1 MSDHR
6 FVLPAIDEPGTTE
19 AGIIL
24 LGLDVDRLLAGVG
37 FARLADDSALVTQ
50 AVDQARHGVFAVDL
64 AGLVE
69 IGRARWLAVRST
81 LPSALRA
88 GEPGALRRE
97 WERALD
103 RVTDAVPDAG
113 PASAGYL
120 TACLLRRTE
129 VDRFAERGEPD
140 VLPEIPAR

>member
-6 FVLPAIDEPGTTE
+6 FALPAIDEPGSTE

-24 LGLDVDRLLAGVG
+24 LGLDTDRLLAGLG
-37 FARLADDSALVTQ
+37 LARLADDPALVTQ
-50 AVDQARHGVFAVDL
+50 AVDQARHGLFAVDL
-64 AGLVE
+64 AGLVAT
-69 IGRARWLAVRST
+69 GRARWLAVRDT
-81 LPSALRA
+81 LPALRT

-103 RVTDAVPDAG
+103 RVADAVPEAG
-113 PASAGYL
+113 PASAAYL

-129 VDRFAERGEPD
+129 VDRFADEGEPD
-140 VLPEIPAR
+140 ILPEVPAR